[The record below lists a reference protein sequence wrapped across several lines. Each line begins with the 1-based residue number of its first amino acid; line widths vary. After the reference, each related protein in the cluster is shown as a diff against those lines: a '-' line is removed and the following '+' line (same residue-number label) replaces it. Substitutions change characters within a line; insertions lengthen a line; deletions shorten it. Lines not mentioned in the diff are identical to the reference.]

1 MALHPTSSFS
11 KFSGSQPLW
20 FDHVTILN
28 IVLSI
33 TFCFLA
39 DLFGSQGSV
48 QENEKHLAVWLSCIN
63 LERFYFPM
71 YTKISSNFEAFMK
84 RYWIL
89 IASPCPKLTSFTATL
104 CRTNSN
110 SMCNVSIIR
119 SSKSESWCSASPSS
133 VLGLLTLEGWRK
145 EGNKHKGNMP
155 VLKIQIFRFV
165 LLSYSSKSASQPVCQ
180 LVRQWVLLRLYW
192 GVPQF
197 MFSIKSPVFCTLT
210 QWTKPWGHVD
220 QKNRYSSPISA
231 S

>member
-1 MALHPTSSFS
+1 
-11 KFSGSQPLW
+11 
-20 FDHVTILN
+20 
-28 IVLSI
+28 
-33 TFCFLA
+33 
-39 DLFGSQGSV
+39 
-48 QENEKHLAVWLSCIN
+48 
-63 LERFYFPM
+63 M
-71 YTKISSNFEAFMK
+71 YVFMK

-133 VLGLLTLEGWRK
+133 VLGLFTLEGWMK
-145 EGNKHKGNMP
+145 DGNTHKGNMP
-155 VLKIQIFRFV
+155 ALKIQIFRFV

-197 MFSIKSPVFCTLT
+197 MFSIKSTVFCTLT
-210 QWTKPWGHVD
+210 QRTKPWGQVD
-220 QKNRYSSPISA
+220 QKKTNIHPRFLRHNVNWSLPTPLGPSQVTSLVYRQDSFTIHRYPCILLAGKRQSESKVSCPRTQHNDLVKLQA
-231 S
+231 QPPDPGPLTAH